1 VKTLVTSRM
10 GNKKT
15 ASKENKNKKEQEI
28 KSVTSDWNY
37 SKCSRNDLLNLV
49 AEGLLQGQDIIQW
62 RPSFRQFFPQENVDE
77 IILFLHFIKRGLAL
91 HASNFLCGLLYFYGI
106 QIYHLNP
113 NSIAHVAIFVHLC
126 EAFLGIE
133 PILLCSDSFSA

>member
-1 VKTLVTSRM
+1 M

-91 HASNFLCGLLYFYGI
+91 AASDFLRGLLYFYEI
-106 QIYHLNP
+106 QLHHLNP
-113 NSIAHVAIFVHLC
+113 TSIAHVAIFVRLC
-126 EAFLGIE
+126 EAFMGIE
-133 PILLCSDSFSA
+133 PHCALFRFLFHLKP